1 MMYFNIF
8 FYTEPVSAFLDH
20 FSQNLEIQRST
31 LLALKRFHSRSSLCF
46 LLVINTVYTSSSSSS
61 NAHLRQTTV
70 QSIQQHTRFAPF
82 LHHHFTHCSFK
93 KNKFNLTL
101 TERSLFLQKKSLT
114 WLEM

>member
-31 LLALKRFHSRSSLCF
+31 LLALKSFHSSF
-46 LLVINTVYTSSSSSS
+46 LLMITTVYTSSSSSS
-61 NAHLRQTTV
+61 NAHLGQTTI

-82 LHHHFTHCSFK
+82 LAR
-93 KNKFNLTL
+93 NVAATL
-101 TERSLFLQKKSLT
+101 TRPLLRHFCGCRNSEVFTGFDDIQNSS
-114 WLEM
+114 WP